1 MKLLY
6 ITNGINGA
14 GGLERVLALKINYFI
29 THFGY
34 EVHVV
39 TLNGGYKQP
48 FYDFHAQIQFHDLP
62 VFGNPLH
69 YWQSYKKGIRAIVQ
83 GLQPDLVL
91 VCDDGLKG
99 FCVPL
104 LLGKKQHII
113 YERHVSKAI
122 EIHEGMGFLKRLLVC
137 GKHQLMDYL
146 GTKFDRFV
154 VLTEGN
160 TQEWPLRNLV
170 VIPNCLTFNPINTAA
185 LTAPR
190 LIAVGKHG
198 YQKGFDRLLQS
209 WKMIYTQFPDWSLH
223 IYGKYEADQALIR
236 QADAMGLTGS
246 VVFHLPTP
254 AIQEAYF
261 EASIFVFPSRFEG
274 FGMVLT
280 EAMACGL
287 PCISYDCPYG
297 PSDIIHHKIDGL
309 LIENGAIQEFAEAMQ
324 TLIQDVELR
333 KTMGAKAKVNVQRY
347 VPEAIMGQWQEL
359 FKTVCQ

>member
-1 MKLLY
+1 MRVLY

-14 GGLERVLALKINYFI
+14 GGLERILALKINYFI

-39 TLNGGYKQP
+39 TLNGGHEKP
-48 FYDFHAQIQFHDLP
+48 FYEFHKEIQFHDLS
-62 VFGNPLH
+62 VFGNPFH
-69 YWQSYKKGIRAIVQ
+69 YWQLYKKGIRAVVQ
-83 GLQPDLVL
+83 RLQPDLVL

-104 LLGKKQHII
+104 LLGKKQPII

-122 EIHEGMGFLKRLLVC
+122 EFHEDMGFLKRLLVR

-170 VIPNCLTFNPINTAA
+170 VIPNCLTFYPNQNATLEAQ
-185 LTAPR
+185 R

-198 YQKGFDRLLQS
+198 YQKGFDRLLLS
-209 WKMIYTQFPDWSLH
+209 WKMINAQFPDWSLH
-223 IYGKYEADQALIR
+223 IYGKYESDRALIR
-236 QADAMGLTGS
+236 QAETMGLADS
-246 VVFHLPTP
+246 VVFHEPTQ
-254 AIQEAYF
+254 AIQEAYLK
-261 EASIFVFPSRFEG
+261 ASIFVFPSRFEG

-297 PSDIIHHKIDGL
+297 PSDIIQHGNDGFLIQNGDID
-309 LIENGAIQEFAEAMQ
+309 AFAEAMR
-324 TLIQDVELR
+324 TLIQDVALR
-333 KTMGAKAKVNVQRY
+333 KAMGLNAKMNAQRY
-347 VPEAIMGQWQEL
+347 EPEAIMLQWQEL
-359 FKTVCQ
+359 FKTVCR

>member
-14 GGLERVLALKINYFI
+14 GGLERILALKINYFI

-39 TLNGGYKQP
+39 TLNGGHEKP
-48 FYDFHAQIQFHDLP
+48 FYEFHKEIQFHDLS

-69 YWQSYKKGIRAIVQ
+69 YWQSYKKGIRAVVQ
-83 GLQPDLVL
+83 RLQPDIVL

-99 FCVPL
+99 LCLPM
-104 LLGKKQHII
+104 LLGNKQRII

-122 EIHEGMGFLKRLLVC
+122 EFHENMGFLKRLLVR
-137 GKHQLMDYL
+137 GKHQLMNYL

-170 VIPNCLTFNPINTAA
+170 VIPNCLTFYPKDNAT
-185 LTAPR
+185 LEVR
-190 LIAVGKHG
+190 RVIAVGKHG

-246 VVFHLPTP
+246 VVFHPPTP

-261 EASIFVFPSRFEG
+261 DASIFVFPSRFEG

-297 PSDIIHHKIDGL
+297 PSDIIQQGIDGL
-309 LIENGAIQEFAEAMQ
+309 LIENGHIEGFAEAIR

-333 KTMGAKAKVNVQRY
+333 KAMGASAKINVQRY
-347 VPEAIMGQWQEL
+347 APEVVMGQWQEL
-359 FKTVCQ
+359 FNSLNR